1 MESKDKATKQNLHVH
16 VLLYEFYK
24 QCKFMVL
31 KKKTLYNKQDILHH
45 PFMDHS
51 LV

>member
-1 MESKDKATKQNLHVH
+1 MESKDKATKQNIHVH

-24 QCKFMVL
+24 QCKFMVP
-31 KKKTLYNKQDILHH
+31 KRRALYNKQEILHH
-45 PFMDHS
+45 PFMGHS